1 MENAKPLLKKILFG
15 FAILLITAGIFY
27 LGVMVGTTQYPA
39 IKRVESILN
48 QETLKPEE
56 VDFALFWDVWNR
68 LEDEFVDRD
77 KIDREK
83 LVYGAI
89 SGMVKAV
96 GDPYTTFFPPVE
108 SRRFQEDVNGS
119 FSGIGAEIGIR
130 KEILTIITPLKGS
143 PAERAGLLAAD
154 KVLKINATS
163 TAELSL
169 EEAVGFIRGPQGTE
183 VTLTI
188 SRNGADT
195 IKEIKITRDT
205 IVVPVIETKKIGND
219 IFYIH
224 LLNFNETSSLEFRKA
239 LQEMLLSGRRKLV
252 LDLRNNPGGY
262 LHRAVDIASWFLPA
276 GEVVALE
283 RHSDGSEFA
292 YRSSGHK
299 FLETTPV
306 VVLVNEGSA
315 SASEILAGALRDIR
329 GIMIVG
335 KKTFGKGSV
344 QEYSA
349 LPDDTSIKITVAKWL
364 TPKGT
369 SINDTGIEPDVA
381 VERTPEDVEN
391 NRDPQLDKAV
401 EMLRGK

>member
-1 MENAKPLLKKILFG
+1 MESKKPLLKKTLFG
-15 FAILLITAGIFY
+15 LAIPLIVAGIFY
-27 LGVMVGTTQYPA
+27 LGVIVGTSQYPA
-39 IKRVESILN
+39 IKRVESVLN

-56 VDFALFWDVWNR
+56 VDFGLFWDVWNR
-68 LEDEFVDRD
+68 LEEEYVDHD

-108 SRRFQEDVNGS
+108 SKRFQEDVNGS

-130 KEILTIITPLKGS
+130 KDVLTIITPLKGS
-143 PAERAGLLAAD
+143 PAERAGILAGD
-154 KVLKINATS
+154 KILKINATS

-188 SRNGADT
+188 TRNGADT
-195 IKEIKITRDT
+195 IKDIKIMRNT

-224 LLNFNETSSLEFRKA
+224 LLNFNETSALEFRKA
-239 LQEMLLSGRRKLV
+239 LQEMLVSGRQKLV

-276 GEVVALE
+276 GEAVAIE
-283 RHSDGSEFA
+283 KRSDGSEFA

-329 GIMIVG
+329 GILLVG
-335 KKTFGKGSV
+335 EKTFGKGSV
-344 QEYSA
+344 QEYSE
-349 LPDDTSIKITVAKWL
+349 LPQTTSIKITVAKWL

-369 SINDTGIEPDVA
+369 SINDTGIEPDVIIK
-381 VERTPEDVEN
+381 RTPEDVEN
-391 NRDPQLDKAV
+391 DRDPQLDKAI
-401 EMLRGK
+401 EALRNQ